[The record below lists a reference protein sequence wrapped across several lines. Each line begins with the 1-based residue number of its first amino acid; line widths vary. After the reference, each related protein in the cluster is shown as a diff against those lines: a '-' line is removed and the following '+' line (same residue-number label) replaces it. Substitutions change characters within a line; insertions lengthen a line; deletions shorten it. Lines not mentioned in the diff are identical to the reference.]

1 MNKKF
6 DFTTLDCEERLG
18 IASSSMT
25 GAGKFATFFPGLILT
40 AIFYGILSLLKLVWS
55 NQVFIVMFFPGGAG
69 NRSFIPVLT
78 VFFAMWCL
86 SMLLMKHSKLKVQ
99 KKLLA
104 ALLPLPAMEE
114 KMQFISENV
123 CCPSDFAAANILE
136 QAKLME
142 SRNLD
147 AAEKSVL
154 IDSLIN
160 DYEKA
165 SDSSFIHIS
174 ALIWAIP
181 VLGFIGT
188 VLGLAQAVGNF
199 GEMAAGSNGFQA
211 LLPQVTGGLAT
222 AFETT
227 LIALCLALILQL
239 LSSSARHAEEIFFQQ
254 LKLLLSAG
262 CSCSESSESE
272 NPGA

>member
-25 GAGKFATFFPGLILT
+25 AAGKFASFFPGLILT

-55 NQVFIVMFFPGGAG
+55 KTVFIAMFFPGGAG

-78 VFFAMWCL
+78 VFCAMWCL
-86 SMLLMKHSKLKVQ
+86 AMLMMKHSKLKVQ
-99 KKLLA
+99 KKLLT
-104 ALLPLPAMEE
+104 ALLPLPTTKE

-123 CCPSDFAAANILE
+123 SSQTDFAAANILG
-136 QAKLME
+136 QAGLMD
-142 SRNLD
+142 SKNLD

-199 GEMAAGSNGFQA
+199 GELAAGSNGFQA
-211 LLPQVTGGLAT
+211 VLPQVTGGLAT

-227 LIALCLALILQL
+227 LIALSLALILQL

-254 LKLLLSAG
+254 LKLLLPAG
-262 CSCSESSESE
+262 YTDSETPESE